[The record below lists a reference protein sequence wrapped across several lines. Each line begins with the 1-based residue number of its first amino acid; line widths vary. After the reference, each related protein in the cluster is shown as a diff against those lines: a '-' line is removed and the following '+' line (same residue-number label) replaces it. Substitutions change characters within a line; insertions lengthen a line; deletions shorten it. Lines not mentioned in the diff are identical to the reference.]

1 MILLLMIFFKILMI
15 TRTVMIMIMI
25 IMILIIK
32 DYVVCSNIR
41 RPFYQFVIVHFSK
54 SNMWVPSHIV
64 PQKLRL
70 LRSHLLENVIHNFV
84 NVSSISDFRE
94 NDFLRN
100 IWSVFIDEWLFLFQR
115 KSVWKFSRFLNHLH
129 RWHRNGVGADD
140 HNNESIKTSASF

>member
-1 MILLLMIFFKILMI
+1 MILLLLMIFFMILMI
-15 TRTVMIMIMI
+15 TRTLMIMIMILIKI

-32 DYVVCSNIR
+32 DYVVSSKIR

-54 SNMWVPSHIV
+54 SNMRVPSHIV

-70 LRSHLLENVIHNFV
+70 LRSHLLKDVIHDFV

-100 IWSVFIDEWLFLFQR
+100 IWSVFIDEWLFLLQR
-115 KSVWKFSRFLNHLH
+115 KSIWKFSRFLYHH
-129 RWHRNGVGADD
+129 RWHRNGVGADN
-140 HNNESIKTSASF
+140 HP